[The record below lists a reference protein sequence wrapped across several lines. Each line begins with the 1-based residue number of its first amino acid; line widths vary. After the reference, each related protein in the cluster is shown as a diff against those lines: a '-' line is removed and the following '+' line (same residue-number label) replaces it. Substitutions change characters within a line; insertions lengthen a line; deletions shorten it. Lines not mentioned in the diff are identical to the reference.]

1 MDKLMKINEVAAKYN
16 ITKRTLRYY
25 EEIGLIKS
33 KRDDLSN
40 YRYYDNDA
48 LKRLEQILLLREL
61 NFKLSEVREIL
72 LSDDYDAIKNIFIR
86 RLDEI
91 REDIEDLNYFE
102 KVVASI
108 IKIGQDQGIEKI
120 SFYEI
125 LKEQVYVNKKFER
138 MIKMSQ
144 YVGDVIIIEFGIKV
158 CDCCKELISGVK
170 NLRVEFKNE
179 FKKEIPLVRIRDI
192 DGIGDYNYR
201 ILIKGIVVKAGSLE
215 NVSEKDKASVMLK
228 SLKEA
233 IISNIENIDK

>member
-1 MDKLMKINEVAAKYN
+1 MDKLMKINEVATKYN

-48 LKRLEQILLLREL
+48 LKSLEQILLLREL

-72 LSDDYDAIKNIFIR
+72 LSDDYDAVKNIFIR

-108 IKIGQDQGIEKI
+108 IKIGQGQGIEKI

-138 MIKMSQ
+138 MIEMSQ
-144 YVGDVIIIEFGIKV
+144 YIGDVIIIEFGIKV

-170 NLRVEFKNE
+170 NLRLEFKNE
-179 FKKEIPLVRIRDI
+179 FKYEIPLVRIRDVDDI
-192 DGIGDYNYR
+192 EDYNYR

-215 NVSEKDKASVMLK
+215 NVPEKDKVSVMLK